1 MKYIFFL
8 FFCLFLSTCCVCE
21 DDYMLRCQGLPE
33 NIEFD
38 ENRINKKVIVIGV
51 DGIRSDVV
59 QESISPFLFGLTQN
73 LDTYFTD
80 SHIVEGN
87 TSSGPNWSSILTGVH
102 MNKHNVLGNDFNNP
116 NFTEFPPFFYFLEN
130 IEHEI
135 HTVSLVN
142 WLPIQTHITANF
154 VDYGPEESL
163 SDFEVYN
170 SCKEILTNNNPVQGD
185 VIFLQFDELDGAGHS
200 FGFSADVEEYSS
212 TLSTIDDYIEDLFNI
227 IQDKRTNSEDW
238 LVLIVSDHGGDGTG
252 HGDANNPHINKTVFY
267 ANHPNLNF
275 IDCHITSMADLV
287 PTIFSFLGIYSE
299 QYLCKTD
306 GVSIIE

>member
-21 DDYMLRCQGLPE
+21 DDYMLRCQGLPD

-154 VDYGPEESL
+154 VDYAPEESL

-200 FGFSADVEEYSS
+200 FGFSADVEEYSN

-275 IDCHITSMADLV
+275 IDYHITSMADLV

>member
-1 MKYIFFL
+1 MKYIFIL

-59 QESISPFLFGLTQN
+59 QESISPFLFELSQN
-73 LDTYFTD
+73 QDTYFTD

-116 NFTEFPPFFYFLEN
+116 NFDEYPPFFYFLEN
-130 IEHEI
+130 IEYEI
-135 HTVSLVN
+135 NTVSLVN
-142 WLPIQTHITANF
+142 WLPIQTHITANY

-163 SDFEVYN
+163 SDLEVFN
-170 SCKEILTNNNPVQGD
+170 SCKEIL
-185 VIFLQFDELDGAGHS
+185 II
-200 FGFSADVEEYSS
+200 
-212 TLSTIDDYIEDLFNI
+212 TILF
-227 IQDKRTNSEDW
+227 KE
-238 LVLIVSDHGGDGTG
+238 
-252 HGDANNPHINKTVFY
+252 
-267 ANHPNLNF
+267 
-275 IDCHITSMADLV
+275 M
-287 PTIFSFLGIYSE
+287 
-299 QYLCKTD
+299 
-306 GVSIIE
+306 